1 MALLV
6 IPVLFEAVPAGH
18 REHTD
23 LPDSARNLPVP
34 QGEHADSPPLAVNV
48 PARHGLQLCP
58 DRKFPAG
65 QLLHV
70 LLLVAPS
77 AALNDPRLQLVQSLS
92 ETNPVPVPYFPALH
106 RLHSDWPVLC
116 WYFPGSHV

>member
-1 MALLV
+1 VALLA

-23 LPDSARNLPVP
+23 LPDSARNVPVP
-34 QGEHADSPPLAVNV
+34 HGLHADSPPLAVNV
-48 PARHGLQLCP
+48 PGKHAVQFWP

-65 QLLHV
+65 QLLQV
-70 LLLVAPS
+70 ALLVAPS
-77 AALNDPRLQLVQSLS
+77 TALNDPAGQLVQFAS
-92 ETNPVPVPYFPALH
+92 TTKPVPVPYFPALH

-116 WYFPGSHV
+116 WYFPRSHV